1 MAFFLSPLMLEPKPG
16 AFVSSSL
23 LYYLNLLPEKRSS
36 MLGLPSHFQKK
47 IKVYE
52 C

>member
-23 LYYLNLLPEKRSS
+23 LYYLNLLPEKKVFHA
-36 MLGLPSHFQKK
+36 GLTFPFSKRK
-47 IKVYE
+47 
-52 C
+52 